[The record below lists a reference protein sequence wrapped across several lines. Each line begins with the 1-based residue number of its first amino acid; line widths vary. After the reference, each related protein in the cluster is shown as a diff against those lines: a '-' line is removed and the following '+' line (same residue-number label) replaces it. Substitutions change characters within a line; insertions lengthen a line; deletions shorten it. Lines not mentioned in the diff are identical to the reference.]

1 MRKSAN
7 PHFARPATST
17 THTSRPSHCR
27 LRPGT
32 GPRLD
37 VRGKLLGLALAAG
50 LALGS
55 AAHAKDAL
63 TVVSFG
69 GAYGATQKLHQ
80 IDPYVA
86 KTGKQVLFENYAGGV
101 AELKAQVSSGNI
113 LWDVVDVETIDLER
127 ACSEGLLEAI
137 PRNILLPGDDGTP
150 AEKDF
155 FPDALANECGVGE
168 IIYSTIYAYNDK
180 TIGDKKPST
189 LADLFDLKKFPGKR
203 ALRKRAQFNMEW
215 ALLADGVKP
224 ADLYKTLATPEGQAR
239 AFAKLDTIKKDVV
252 WFDSWSQAPQLL
264 NDGGAIMVQSANGRI
279 FNAIRN
285 EGKPFTIVWNN
296 NMYDLGAWSI
306 VKGTPKLKQALEFVA
321 FATSTKALAGF
332 QDVAYGPPRK
342 SSMALVDKDIV
353 QALPTSHMNEGTRVD
368 SVFWADYGEALGEKF
383 NEWLLK

>member
-1 MRKSAN
+1 MRN
-7 PHFARPATST
+7 LENL
-17 THTSRPSHCR
+17 HTSSPAIDVIDEGHSPNNR
-27 LRPGT
+27 LLPGLHS
-32 GPRLD
+32 RLA
-37 VRGKLLGLALAAG
+37 RSGKLLGLSMALG
-50 LALGS
+50 LALGVT
-55 AAHAKDAL
+55 AHAKEAL

-101 AELKAQVSSGNI
+101 AELKAQVGSGNI
-113 LWDVVDVETIDLER
+113 QWDVVDVETIDLER
-127 ACSEGLLEAI
+127 ACSEGLLETI

-150 AEKDF
+150 AEQDF
-155 FPDALANECGVGE
+155 FPAALQNECGVGE

-189 LADLFDLKKFPGKR
+189 LNDLFDLKKFPGKR

-279 FNAIRN
+279 FNAIQH

-321 FATSTKALAGF
+321 FATSTKALTGF

-342 SSMALVDKDIV
+342 SSMAQVDKAIV
-353 QALPTSHMNEGTRVD
+353 QALPTSHLDEGTRVD
-368 SVFWADYGEALGEKF
+368 SVFWADYGESLGEKF